1 MSDTARRR
9 TFARPLPLRLIV
21 ASVLAVLGICLI
33 GTSEARASCPGEWTT
48 PSRLT
53 TFQAR
58 AALFCAINEERSANG
73 LGALAPNGSLGR
85 AGEHHAR
92 AMNSRNFFGHEPDGS
107 PASRARQRGYMA
119 GASWWMVGET
129 LAWGRG
135 SNGTPAAA
143 LSAMMASPMHRG
155 VILDGRWRD
164 LGVGVAMGVPVR
176 ERARNAAI
184 YSVEFGVR
192 R

>member
-1 MSDTARRR
+1 MPNNARRR
-9 TFARPLPLRLIV
+9 TFARPLSLRLLL
-21 ASVLAVLGICLI
+21 ASVLAALAVCLV
-33 GTSEARASCPGEWTT
+33 GTSEARASCPGEWST
-48 PSRLT
+48 PADLG
-53 TFQAR
+53 TFRAR
-58 AALFCAINEERSANG
+58 AALFCAINEVRSSNG
-73 LGALAPNGSLGR
+73 LSALAHNSSLGR
-85 AGEHHAR
+85 AGEHHSR
-92 AMNSRNFFGHEPDGS
+92 AMNARNFFGHEPDGS
-107 PASRARQRGYMA
+107 PTSRARQRGYMA

-135 SNGTPAAA
+135 SNGTPGAV
-143 LSAMMASPMHRG
+143 LDGMMASPMHRS